1 MGVTVLD
8 AGVVIALGDTTD
20 AHHAACQVAV
30 RKVRAAGERLLLP
43 ASAFAEVLVGP
54 VRAAGKEGGTTRVRR
69 LLELLVVEVVPLD
82 DEVAETAASLRAEH
96 GKRIPLPDALVV
108 ATASQHRG
116 QVLTTDAGWP
126 AIPQVPVLVVGGRAK
141 GRSAQ
146 SVARTGVRPRGGSPP

>member
-8 AGVVIALGDTTD
+8 AGIVIALGDSAD

-30 RKVRAAGERLLLP
+30 RQVRAAGERLLLP
-43 ASAFAEVLVGP
+43 ASVFAEVLVGP
-54 VRAAGKEGGTTRVRR
+54 IRAAGKEAGTARVRR
-69 LLELLVVEVVPLD
+69 LLELLLIEVVPLD
-82 DEVAETAASLRAEH
+82 DGVAETAASLRAEH

-126 AIPQVPVLVVGGRAK
+126 PIPQVPVLVVGGRGK

-146 SVARTGVRPRGGSPP
+146 SGARSGVRPRGSSPR